1 MTGRAHEAIYGVQS
15 RMADTWR
22 DHGMTPDD
30 QWQKIHRVQI
40 VEWDR
45 ERRHGH
51 KGDANFNRENSA
63 RANWYK
69 RDADVVIGALIAGR
83 TASPDTT

>member
-30 QWQKIHRVQI
+30 QWQKIHKVQI
-40 VEWDR
+40 VGCDR
-45 ERRHGH
+45 EGRRV
-51 KGDANFNRENSA
+51 AM
-63 RANWYK
+63 
-69 RDADVVIGALIAGR
+69 R
-83 TASPDTT
+83 TRIKNMTHVRTGTSEMQTW